1 MKNLFWPIL
10 FVLIIVETIAMA
22 LIENSVKLHTQ
33 HYIFGIFMYAVVSYL
48 FYNLLVNSDKSG
60 ASANAIWNCSTTIA
74 LSLLSVFY
82 FRETLDLNK
91 KVGIFLAVLSILF
104 MESVIVL

>member
-48 FYNLLVNSDKSG
+48 FYNLYSYF
-60 ASANAIWNCSTTIA
+60 NCHFFNTTG
-74 LSLLSVFY
+74 Y
-82 FRETLDLNK
+82 CY
-91 KVGIFLAVLSILF
+91 IF
-104 MESVIVL
+104 

>member
-33 HYIFGIFMYAVVSYL
+33 HIFWYIYVCRG
-48 FYNLLVNSDKSG
+48 
-60 ASANAIWNCSTTIA
+60 
-74 LSLLSVFY
+74 
-82 FRETLDLNK
+82 
-91 KVGIFLAVLSILF
+91 
-104 MESVIVL
+104 